1 MVGKLTPGRVL
12 FNILNTCL
20 MIFIALCCVI
30 PLWHVVIASIS
41 DPGMVEAH
49 TGIILWLLGKPSING
64 YLYLGRYPKIWRGY
78 AHTVFYVVAQCLIS
92 CVLVL
97 LAGYV
102 LSRKRFRYRNVLS
115 GFITFTM
122 LFNGGMI
129 PTYLAVQRL
138 GLIDTYAA
146 MLLPG
151 AMAIR

>member
-49 TGIILWLLGKPSING
+49 TGIILWPLGKPSING

-78 AHTVFYVVAQCLIS
+78 AHTVFYVVAQCQIS

-122 LFNGGMI
+122 LFNGGM
-129 PTYLAVQRL
+129 
-138 GLIDTYAA
+138 
-146 MLLPG
+146 
-151 AMAIR
+151 